1 MDGLRIDA
9 LARAVGRRG
18 AVGALLA
25 LLGGGGLALLLDAD
39 PAVLAGSGTCG
50 KKRKGRR
57 CRRNKQCCSGRCK
70 RKKNKK
76 RGRCRC
82 SQIGARCSAPSD
94 CCPPAFVNA
103 LLPACEASLGAQ
115 TTVCCMPPL
124 AACVSDTH
132 CCGIATCEND
142 HCFVP

>member
-1 MDGLRIDA
+1 MDGTRIDA
-9 LARAVGRRG
+9 LARTVGRRG
-18 AVGALLA
+18 AVATLLA
-25 LLGGGGLALLLDAD
+25 LLGGGLVSLLDAD
-39 PAVLAGSGTCG
+39 SAVLAGGGICG
-50 KKRKGRR
+50 KKRKGAR
-57 CRRNKQCCSGRCK
+57 CRRNTQCCSGRCK

-82 SQIGARCSAPSD
+82 SRIGAACSAASD

-103 LLPACEASLGAQ
+103 ILPACEGPGSQ
-115 TTVCCMPPL
+115 TTVCCMPPG